1 MNNIADIAVAI
12 VVVAGILV
20 LTRPGSQG
28 PTLVENLTS
37 GFGNAVGIASG
48 GVTGSLPYA
57 KG

>member
-28 PTLVENLTS
+28 PGLVENLGS
-37 GFGNAVGIASG
+37 SFGNAVGIASG
-48 GVTGSLPYA
+48 GVAGKLPYA